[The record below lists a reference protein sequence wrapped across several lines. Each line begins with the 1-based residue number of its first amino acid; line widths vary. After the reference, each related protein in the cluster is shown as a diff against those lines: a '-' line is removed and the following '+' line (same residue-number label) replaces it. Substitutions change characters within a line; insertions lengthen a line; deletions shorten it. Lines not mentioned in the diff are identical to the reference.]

1 MTGEITLRGRVL
13 PIGGLKEK
21 VMAAHRAGI
30 KKVLMPKENIQDIRE
45 IPKTVLK
52 DVELQPVEHLDEVLK
67 EALVLREG
75 RSAIF
80 VNEPADEHIPV
91 GAPVA
96 PAAATNAPADEAEA
110 TTHH

>member
-1 MTGEITLRGRVL
+1 
-13 PIGGLKEK
+13 
-21 VMAAHRAGI
+21 MAAHRAGI
-30 KKVLMPKENIQDIRE
+30 KKVLMPKENVQDIRE

-52 DVELQPVEHLDEVLK
+52 DVELQPVEHLDEVLR

-80 VNEPADEHIPV
+80 VNEPADDHIV
-91 GAPVA
+91 GAPTSEPAAGA
-96 PAAATNAPADEAEA
+96 PAEEPEV